1 MATNRRC
8 FTAHQIIT
16 IEIEIYMEEKERE
29 RFFFTSELMLMQ
41 SCLDLG
47 TLRQHSHPMQTTKE
61 LVLDYTLC

>member
-1 MATNRRC
+1 
-8 FTAHQIIT
+8 
-16 IEIEIYMEEKERE
+16 MEERE
-29 RFFFTSELMLMQ
+29 RKSFFFFFTSELMLMQ